1 MQIEC
6 RNGLI
11 RRLARSRLTNFKD
24 FADVSAEFFLSRHRV
39 LGTRWDDG
47 DAIRP
52 DVHKRVKRPRGVI
65 CRGKSAGKRAGG
77 GGAARAAVSEFL
89 RGKRYM
95 DKEHRRHLCR
105 KANEYADRCR
115 QECDRLI
122 WQEYVHAG
130 TLATASKQA
139 GAAHPFGGHRK
150 HALPAAKRRVDQAAK
165 RRRAMESSG
174 QALGS
179 DPASGADGQLVLRT
193 DVGHLVAVARES
205 PQHVLAKRQAD
216 LIKAKASRASNMH
229 VVVQWSARS
238 EIGDYLGPLR
248 AADPASVK
256 LLPWSPPDVEAFTFR
271 MFSWCPPSSTLCLK
285 IMQGMVAAG
294 VQGKLKDAWLRQAEM
309 IRHDEQPDLKNRL
322 ADGSSLSGF

>member
-1 MQIEC
+1 M
-6 RNGLI
+6 
-11 RRLARSRLTNFKD
+11 
-24 FADVSAEFFLSRHRV
+24 
-39 LGTRWDDG
+39 
-47 DAIRP
+47 
-52 DVHKRVKRPRGVI
+52 
-65 CRGKSAGKRAGG
+65 
-77 GGAARAAVSEFL
+77 
-89 RGKRYM
+89 
-95 DKEHRRHLCR
+95 
-105 KANEYADRCR
+105 
-115 QECDRLI
+115 
-122 WQEYVHAG
+122 HAG

-150 HALPAAKRRVDQAAK
+150 HALAAAKRRVEQAAK
-165 RRRAMESSG
+165 RRTAMESSG
-174 QALGS
+174 QALGR

-216 LIKAKASRASNMH
+216 LVKAKASRASNMH
-229 VVVQWSARS
+229 AVVQWSARS
-238 EIGDYLGPLR
+238 EIGDYLGLLR

-322 ADGSSLSGF
+322 ADGSSLSGFSKCHMAGYCVCGERGDIGRALVAELTHSCFGKSCPGRVAHDMQVAVLRIVGDDDGSFHP